1 MTNLPAPQDR
11 PQRKPRHLIDFDAPP
26 PKRDVAR
33 EQASL
38 TRVQRWVMS
47 VLAVTT
53 VAHLAVGLV
62 IAALTLD
69 DPSPGAQVGLCV
81 IAGAFG
87 VIGVV
92 LARVIH
98 GKSFHT
104 PWLLVGALPTVI
116 GIWLL
121 ER

>member
-1 MTNLPAPQDR
+1 
-11 PQRKPRHLIDFDAPP
+11 
-26 PKRDVAR
+26 VR
-33 EQASL
+33 EHAAL

-98 GKSFHT
+98 GKSPLT
-104 PWLLVGALPTVI
+104 PWLLVGALPTVV

>member
-1 MTNLPAPQDR
+1 MSTPER
-11 PQRKPRHLIDFDAPP
+11 PPRKPRHLIDFDAPARP
-26 PKRDVAR
+26 RDAERAR
-33 EQASL
+33 REEESL

-53 VAHLAVGLV
+53 VGHLAVGLV
-62 IAALTLD
+62 VAAVMLD
-69 DPSPGAQVGLCV
+69 APQPGARVGLCV

-92 LARVIH
+92 VARLIH
-98 GKSFHT
+98 GRSPLT
-104 PWLLVGALPTVI
+104 PWLLAGALPTVV
-116 GIWLL
+116 GLWLL